1 MDNYVTFST
10 NDERAKEFGQAIIK
24 AVEKTHTIAKK
35 CQELT
40 KEIDEAK
47 KSGDKN
53 VMVVELQK
61 YIDRYKD
68 VLEKRNMIR
77 LCAISRQEYEN
88 IKIEDWMEQLNMMK
102 SFIYSYEAQKS
113 FAKETIKECL
123 KKILSD
129 NEKFTKKDID
139 LLLR

>member
-1 MDNYVTFST
+1 MENYFTIDT
-10 NDERAKEFGQAIIK
+10 NDKVKEFGQAIIE
-24 AVEKTHTIAKK
+24 AVEKTHTITKQ

-47 KSGDKN
+47 ASDDKDA
-53 VMVVELQK
+53 MVYVLQK
-61 YIDRYKD
+61 YIEKYRPI
-68 VLEKRNMIR
+68 LEKRNMIR
-77 LCAISRQEYEN
+77 LYVINRQEYEN
-88 IKIEDWMEQLNMMK
+88 IKTENWIDQLDMMK
-102 SFIYSYEAQKS
+102 SFIYGYEAQKS

-139 LLLR
+139 LFLK